1 MARNLDQKMLTGLS
15 KEVRSYLPMIREG
28 IESFQH
34 DVTQREA
41 MAEALRYVHTIKGAS
56 AMIGI
61 SVLSQVTSYIED
73 MLEEIVARQGPMD
86 PAQGTWLCHTVD
98 LIDHNLESLLSGG
111 ESEQEIILEVEQS
124 VRRFKGLPEA
134 GDAEAVAMASAG
146 QADHLH
152 MGRAQDLLPT
162 ESTGAEDEAAAD
174 AAFAQAPESMELDED
189 LAGML
194 LGDDG
199 DQEAMVE
206 TIMEP
211 VDAMPETR
219 APDALPPEPEPEDA
233 PLTADALLAGSVEA
247 SQPEDEPAGELV
259 ADAWDEEAMAETIME
274 LVDVMPEI
282 RAPDA
287 LSPEPEPEDA
297 PLTADATLA
306 EPVEVS
312 QPEDEP
318 AGELVAD
325 TVDEEVVALDV
336 PCQANPDE
344 TLPESAGHAD
354 TPSAPPGALD
364 TLVAAIDGEV
374 HKVYGNGAT
383 SEARQVPTDREGTFE
398 RYLLF
403 TLAGTRYAVS
413 VPHVLEID
421 RIPPITPVPNVPTW
435 VRGVINLR
443 GDILSV
449 IDFRTFLGIE
459 EARQEEGSRMLMI
472 KTARDEITTSL
483 IVDQVKGFVR
493 LPKTS
498 LQTPTTP
505 LKDKAAPYI
514 SAVCEHDEQAL
525 AVFDLERFL
534 LSPEI
539 RQFESV

>member
-41 MAEALRYVHTIKGAS
+41 MVEALRYVHTIKGAS

-73 MLEEIVARQGPMD
+73 MLEEIVARQDPMD

-98 LIDHNLESLLSGG
+98 LIEHNLESLLSGG
-111 ESEQEIILEVEQS
+111 ESEQEIILEVEQA

-146 QADHLH
+146 PADHLH
-152 MGRAQDLLPT
+152 MAQAQDLLPT

-174 AAFAQAPESMELDED
+174 AAFAQAPKSMELDED

-194 LGDDG
+194 LGDAV
-199 DQEAMVE
+199 DQEAMAE

-211 VDAMPETR
+211 EDARSETQALDALPPEPEPQ
-219 APDALPPEPEPEDA
+219 ALDALPPEPEPEDA
-233 PLTADALLAGSVEA
+233 RLTADTTLAGSVEVA
-247 SQPEDEPAGELV
+247 QPEDEPAGELV
-259 ADAWDEEAMAETIME
+259 ADA
-274 LVDVMPEI
+274 
-282 RAPDA
+282 
-287 LSPEPEPEDA
+287 
-297 PLTADATLA
+297 
-306 EPVEVS
+306 
-312 QPEDEP
+312 
-318 AGELVAD
+318 
-325 TVDEEVVALDV
+325 VDEEVVPLDI

-354 TPSAPPGALD
+354 TPSVPPGALD
-364 TLVAAIDGEV
+364 TLVAAIDDEV
-374 HKVYGNGAT
+374 HNVYGNGAT

-435 VRGVINLR
+435 VLGVINLR

-505 LKDKAAPYI
+505 LQDKAAPYI
-514 SAVCEHDEQAL
+514 SGVCEHDEQAL